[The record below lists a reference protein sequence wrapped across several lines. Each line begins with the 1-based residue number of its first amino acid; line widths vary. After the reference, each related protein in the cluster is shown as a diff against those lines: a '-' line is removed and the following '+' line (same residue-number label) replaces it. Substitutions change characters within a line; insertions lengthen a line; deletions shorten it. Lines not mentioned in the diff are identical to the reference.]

1 MMISPQV
8 YVDELKNEP
17 FEKLV
22 KERERLYKELKKI
35 EKDAFDLERK
45 SDAWNICPGPDVQ
58 YQMHLDFVILLRR
71 NTGLRLCGESRW
83 KIKRAHLRRVSSK
96 HLP

>member
-58 YQMHLDFVILLRR
+58 YQMHLEYLAE
-71 NTGLRLCGESRW
+71 LCNFIGS
-83 KIKRAHLRRVSSK
+83 IIFSM
-96 HLP
+96 